1 MFEKNDLGEY
11 QAQIGR
17 LTFVCDEMDTETEK
31 IAAAIAE
38 CYNQKLNDIAAFM
51 IDDGID
57 EYFNNVSYDNIVKSL
72 GLPLISLDRN
82 TITYPDNS
90 FDDSLIIEFHFK
102 GILDEFYGLDI
113 DG

>member
-1 MFEKNDLGEY
+1 MFKKNNLGEY
-11 QAQIGR
+11 QAKINGI
-17 LTFVCDEMDTETEK
+17 TFVCDEMDSEK
-31 IAAAIAE
+31 EKRTAAIAK

-57 EYFNNVSYDNIVKSL
+57 EYFENISKDNIIKSL
-72 GLPLISLDRN
+72 GFPIISLDRN
-82 TITYPDNS
+82 IITYPDNS
-90 FDDSLIIEFHFK
+90 FDDTLIIELHFK

>member
-11 QAQIGR
+11 QAKING
-17 LTFVCDEMDTETEK
+17 LTFVCDEIDLEK
-31 IAAAIAE
+31 ENRSAAIAK

-57 EYFNNVSYDNIVKSL
+57 EYFENISKDNIIKSL
-72 GLPLISLDRN
+72 GFPIIILDRN
-82 TITYPDNS
+82 IITYPDNS
-90 FDDSLIIEFHFK
+90 FDDSLIIEFHFT